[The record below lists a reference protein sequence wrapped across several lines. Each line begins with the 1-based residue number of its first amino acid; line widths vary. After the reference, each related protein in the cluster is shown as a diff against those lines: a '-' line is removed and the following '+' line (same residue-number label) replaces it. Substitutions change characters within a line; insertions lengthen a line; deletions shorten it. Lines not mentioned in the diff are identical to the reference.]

1 MKVHVSS
8 IILLVVVSMFIGS
21 TMKKHG
27 RDSSRNS
34 QQFPV
39 KVSPSENQERPVS
52 RRINIR
58 TRLTEK
64 FAQIGTLYNGGMVL
78 PLYGRRSHT
87 SSLKWN
93 YYTITNDHIHIQV
106 PLEINNVDCMGQN
119 GCKEIYEDETVY
131 LPEYGTTFTV
141 KLYDRSPR
149 YIPHII

>member
-1 MKVHVSS
+1 MKVNVSS
-8 IILLVVVSMFIGS
+8 IILLVIVSMFIGR
-21 TMKKHG
+21 TMKNSEHDLS
-27 RDSSRNS
+27 RDSKY
-34 QQFPV
+34 FPV
-39 KVSPSENQERPVS
+39 KVSPRDHTKKPVS

-64 FAQIGTLYNGGMVL
+64 FSQIGTLYNGGMVL

-106 PLEINNVDCMGQN
+106 PLEINNIDCMGQN